1 MANVVRATRN
11 VFQKSPHDV
20 VLLSAVRSPITRGFK
35 GGLKDAYPEDILMP
49 VMKSAVERAR
59 ISPGDVE
66 DVLIGNVLAELGFAK
81 TGRMALNHA
90 GFPSTTTFHTVNRQ
104 CSSSLQAL
112 THLSHSIMAGQISV
126 AMAGG
131 VESMSKNYETRGIP
145 RNISP
150 TLLNSDVKDSRDC
163 LMPMGITS
171 ENVADRYGISRR
183 LQDEYALESQ
193 RRAVDA
199 QMKGY
204 FEEEIVPIF
213 VSKDLS
219 TGDKDAIISLDDGV
233 RPSVTLEK
241 LSKLNPAFKK
251 DGTSTAGNSSQIS
264 DGSSATIVARRSW
277 VEERGLRPLG
287 RFVGTQV
294 KGCAPDEMGIGPTLA
309 IPALYKYTGIQQ
321 KDVDLFEINEAF
333 ASQTIYCLDKLG
345 LDYGKVNIHGG
356 AIALGHPTGATG
368 TRQVATLFSSLKRL
382 NKEIGVNIVIAIR
395 PVPSLEASLEQTI
408 RIALQN
414 GHVQCE
420 EGSEQ
425 SARVLDVAADDAR
438 GASAFSHYFI
448 PHLYVIDF
456 LEPGKALIRVHQ
468 SFRPT
473 IGTQKQPLSEI
484 ATSLSILKLAEAHVL
499 PHSEVSVTVG
509 DLPSTQFLSITTKR
523 IKLRTVFTV
532 YLRRE
537 TMGSIFDD
545 NAYIN
550 RCIDA
555 ETALA
560 RAQSKCGVI
569 PAHIGQEITA
579 RADSRKLDFERL
591 SRETEI
597 VGYPILPLVRQL
609 SVACGEEAGKYL
621 HWGATT
627 QDIMDMASVLQMKEG
642 LEVVERLL
650 KQVIASLSSLAEKHK
665 ATPMAGRTH
674 LQHALPVTFGYKC
687 AVWLSGFQ
695 RHLERLEQ
703 LRPRALLVQFGG
715 AAGTLAS
722 LGDGDDGLRVRKALA
737 EELSLENPSITWHVA
752 RDGVAEI
759 ANFLALVGGTLG
771 KVALDLII
779 MSSNE
784 LSEVAEPFVMHRG
797 ASSTMPQKRNP
808 ISSEVILAASKILR
822 SNAGLVL
829 DGMVADFER
838 ASGPWHLEWVAIP
851 ESFVIAVGALTQ
863 ADFALS
869 GLCVYSD
876 NMLDNLHSTK
886 GLIIAEAVM
895 MGLAPHLGRQTAH
908 DVVYEG
914 CKECIEKDMPLFD
927 CLVQKE
933 EVLKSLPEDRLRN
946 LCDPT
951 KYLGAC
957 RQMVED
963 VLSLN

>member
-1 MANVVRATRN
+1 MANIVRATRN

-49 VMKSAVERAR
+49 VMQSAVERAR

-104 CSSSLQAL
+104 CASSLQAL

-145 RNISP
+145 RDISP
-150 TLLNSDVKDSRDC
+150 TLLNSDVKDARDC
-163 LMPMGITS
+163 LIPMGITS
-171 ENVADRYGISRR
+171 ENVAGRYGISRR

-193 RRAVDA
+193 QRAADA

-213 VSKDLS
+213 VSKALS

-264 DGSSATIVARRSW
+264 DGSSATIIARRSW
-277 VEERGLRPLG
+277 VEKRGLRPLG

-309 IPALYKYTGIQQ
+309 IPALYEYTGIQQ
-321 KDVDLFEINEAF
+321 RDVDMFEINEAF

-368 TRQVATLFSSLKRL
+368 TRQVATLFSLLKRL
-382 NKEIGVNIVIAIR
+382 DKEVGLNPAKPSSESTKAFQTDHLNIKATLERDCNISVR
-395 PVPSLEASLEQTI
+395 LEAY
-408 RIALQN
+408 R
-414 GHVQCE
+414 
-420 EGSEQ
+420 GS
-425 SARVLDVAADDAR
+425 R
-438 GASAFSHYFI
+438 
-448 PHLYVIDF
+448 
-456 LEPGKALIRVHQ
+456 
-468 SFRPT
+468 
-473 IGTQKQPLSEI
+473 
-484 ATSLSILKLAEAHVL
+484 
-499 PHSEVSVTVG
+499 
-509 DLPSTQFLSITTKR
+509 
-523 IKLRTVFTV
+523 
-532 YLRRE
+532 
-537 TMGSIFDD
+537 IFDD

-627 QDIMDMASVLQMKEG
+627 QDIMDMASVLQMKAG

-869 GLCVYSD
+869 GLCVYSN

-933 EVLKSLPEDRLRN
+933 EVLKSLPEDRLKN